1 MARRLPNVV
10 VLVALVLAP
19 WSASEAF
26 AQVRSELPL
35 VDFGAAV
42 GQAFGQPVRLSDFE
56 QRPVQ
61 LPRPAPGTQS
71 STALKSLYATT
82 IVMQGLDVHSTLAIV
97 SRGGAEAN
105 PLMAGPPTVVPGMG
119 GATMSA
125 TPVRHSRW
133 LREKLPVIVGMVLLA
148 VGATQLAPIVD
159 SFIQTVNPPG
169 L

>member
-82 IVMQGLDVHSTLAIV
+82 IVM
-97 SRGGAEAN
+97 RAE
-105 PLMAGPPTVVPGMG
+105 MPT
-119 GATMSA
+119 
-125 TPVRHSRW
+125 W
-133 LREKLPVIVGMVLLA
+133 LRKLSITTKYPLWMTESMKITMKRT
-148 VGATQLAPIVD
+148 AT
-159 SFIQTVNPPG
+159 
-169 L
+169 